1 MPLTGS
7 TRPPAVRFVPPLP
20 RRWPELPVVL
30 GFIALAAALW
40 AFAWIANEVIEG
52 DSHGFDTRFMLLL
65 RNPTDPMDP
74 IGPRW
79 FEEMARD
86 LTALGS
92 AGVLV
97 LITVLVAGFL
107 LLARRRAAALLIAF
121 CVGGGWLVTAALK
134 HGFDR
139 PRPDLL
145 PHGTTVFTASFPSGH
160 AAMSAVV
167 YLTLGAML
175 ARLQPTRAL
184 RVYIMS
190 AAVGLTL
197 LIGTSRVYLAV
208 HWPSDV
214 VAGWTIGAAWALAC
228 WLAMRWLQ
236 RRGQVE
242 TVPPER
248 EG

>member
-1 MPLTGS
+1 MPQESNS
-7 TRPPAVRFVPPLP
+7 TSRVDRALP

-30 GFIALAAALW
+30 AFIALAGALW
-40 AFAWIANEVIEG
+40 AFGWIANEVVQG
-52 DSHGFDTRFMLLL
+52 GGHGVDLRIMLLL
-65 RNPTDPMDP
+65 RNPDDRMDP

-92 AGVLV
+92 VGVLV
-97 LITVLVAGFL
+97 LITALVAGFL
-107 LLARRRAAALLIAF
+107 LLARRRAAALLVTL
-121 CVGGGWLVTAALK
+121 CLGGGWLLTMALK
-134 HGFDR
+134 RGFDR

-160 AAMSAVV
+160 AAMSAIV

-190 AAVGLTL
+190 AAVSLTL

-228 WLAMRWLQ
+228 WLVMRTLQ

-242 TVPPER
+242 TVASEDKR
-248 EG
+248 